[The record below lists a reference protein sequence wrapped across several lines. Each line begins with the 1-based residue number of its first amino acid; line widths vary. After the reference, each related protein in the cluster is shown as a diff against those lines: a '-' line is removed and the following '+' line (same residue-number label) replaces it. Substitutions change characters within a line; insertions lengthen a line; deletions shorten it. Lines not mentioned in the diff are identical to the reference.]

1 MKQSQP
7 QTTYERYKTEVY
19 RIGWR
24 VQYRAKK
31 VKQRECSI
39 NDIEF
44 LGGSFITN
52 LENKIMVE
60 QLLQSLPPQ
69 GKTILHKVYIEG
81 HTEAEVAQ
89 HLNMSQQAVNKWK
102 KRMLKRLSQR
112 MNSLN

>member
-1 MKQSQP
+1 MEQP

-39 NDIEF
+39 NDIDL
-44 LGGSFITN
+44 LGGNFTTN

-60 QLLQSLPPQ
+60 QLMESLPLQ
-69 GKTILHKVYIEG
+69 GKTILNKVYIEG

-102 KRMLKRLSQR
+102 KKMLKQLFQT

>member
-1 MKQSQP
+1 MQKSQP

-31 VKQRECSI
+31 VKQRECFI
-39 NDIEF
+39 NDIDIF
-44 LGGSFITN
+44 GGNFTTN
-52 LENKIMVE
+52 LEDKVMVE

-69 GKTILHKVYIEG
+69 GKTILNKVYIEG
-81 HTEAEVAQ
+81 HTEEEVAK

-102 KRMLKRLSQR
+102 KRMLKQLSQR